1 MSYGSTRYDG
11 SSYSALNRIRKLKS
25 ELDTLQRGS
34 DGDLFSPEE
43 IRGIIANVRE
53 ASAKL
58 GEEATFEKLSLIR
71 DLRKKLEELTETVL
85 LKSEWERR
93 FGTNHD
99 KEDDEC

>member
-1 MSYGSTRYDG
+1 MPYGSTRYDG
-11 SSYSALNRIRKLKS
+11 NSYSAWNKIRKLKS

-58 GEEATFEKLSLIR
+58 GEEATLEKLSLIR
-71 DLRKKLEELTETVL
+71 DLRIKLEELTEAVIS
-85 LKSEWERR
+85 KSEWDRR
-93 FGTNHD
+93 FRASHE
-99 KEDDEC
+99 KDDVE